1 MTLLGSPMRAIMLA
15 ALVML
20 VMLAVASP
28 AKANP
33 SQPSPG
39 APDIGDRLFPGLG
52 NGGYDVSHYTLDLVY
67 GSTAS
72 VQTVPGVA
80 TIDAR
85 ATQALSRFDL
95 DFSGDSVSLV
105 TVDGV
110 PAQFE
115 RTGEEL
121 VITPRRPIANRAAFS
136 TRVLY

>member
-1 MTLLGSPMRAIMLA
+1 MRTSSVVALALMATAIAAPPALA
-15 ALVML
+15 
-20 VMLAVASP
+20 
-28 AKANP
+28 NHP
-33 SQPSPG
+33 SAG
-39 APDIGDRLFPGLG
+39 APGIGDPLFPGLG

-121 VITPRRPIANRAAFS
+121 VITPRRP
-136 TRVLY
+136 